1 MSSLTWGISEFEVR
15 QFSSSKVTEFRV
27 YVNAA
32 MQVPL
37 SGCFW
42 DNENVD
48 KLDKIGKC
56 SFYVI

>member
-1 MSSLTWGISEFEVR
+1 MSSLTWRISEFEIR

-42 DNENVD
+42 DNGNVD

-56 SFYVI
+56 PFYVI

>member
-1 MSSLTWGISEFEVR
+1 MSSLTWRISEFEVR
-15 QFSSSKVTEFRV
+15 QLSSSKVTEFRV

-42 DNENVD
+42 GNGNVD
-48 KLDKIGKC
+48 KLDKIGKS